1 MAVTLRLKRVG
12 MTKQPH
18 YRVVVVD
25 SRRAAEGAEIE
36 VLGYYDPRSK
46 DNRFTVQADRVQY
59 WLSKGAKPSD
69 TAKSL
74 LVRNGLT
81 KPVVASK

>member
-1 MAVTLRLKRVG
+1 MAVKIRLKRVG

-18 YRVVVVD
+18 YRVVAAD
-25 SRRAAEGAEIE
+25 HRRAAEGSEIE
-36 VLGYYDPRSK
+36 TLGFFDPRRK
-46 DNRFTVQADRVQY
+46 ENQVTLHAERVQY

-74 LVRNGLT
+74 LIRSGISL
-81 KPVVASK
+81 KQGK